1 MKAKILLFFVSLA
14 MPWIVAHA
22 RNEQQM
28 IAISADANETNYV
41 LATIERVDVVLTNK
55 DASLSVVGKDG
66 FTQLQVQK
74 LLFPKENVSAIGQ
87 VGEMAV
93 FVYPNPVEH
102 TLQIAGVEAETQ
114 LQVYNLAGELIVQ
127 CQGEQVE
134 VTSLEKGTYILRVNN
149 QYVKFIK
156 K

>member
-1 MKAKILLFFVSLA
+1 MKAKILLLFVSLA
-14 MPWIVAHA
+14 MPWIVVHA

-28 IAISADANETNYV
+28 IAISADANETNYL
-41 LATIERVDVVLTNK
+41 LAAVERVDVVLTNK

-102 TLQIAGVEAETQ
+102 TLQIAGAEAETQ

>member
-1 MKAKILLFFVSLA
+1 MKAKILLLFVSLV
-14 MPWIVAHA
+14 MPWVMLHA
-22 RNEQQM
+22 RNGQQM
-28 IAISADANETNYV
+28 IAISADANETNYL
-41 LATIERVDVVLTNK
+41 LAAVERVEVVLTGN
-55 DASLSVVGKDG
+55 DASLSVVGRDG

-102 TLQIAGVEAETQ
+102 TLKIAGVEEETQ

-134 VTSLEKGTYILRVNN
+134 VTSLERGTYILRVNN